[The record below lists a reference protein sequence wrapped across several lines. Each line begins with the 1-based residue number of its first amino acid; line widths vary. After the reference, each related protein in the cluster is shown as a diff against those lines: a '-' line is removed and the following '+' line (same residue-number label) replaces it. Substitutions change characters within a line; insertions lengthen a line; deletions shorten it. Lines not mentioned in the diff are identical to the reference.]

1 MLTRIRIFS
10 DCVPYIK
17 GTFASMPDVVLA
29 HASPVDDLMISN
41 QGLNAKRSAI
51 SVASAFNNSTAS
63 QAQETCQ
70 PEGPSS
76 NAVHPS
82 TTSLG
87 LHHLYNPD
95 SQITPPNG
103 AAVVAEPVAALIPGD
118 ALVNHISATT
128 ELLNTDVLASSPRTD
143 VGIKGKMTNG
153 DAGAQSTQSLLND
166 AEGSSTGPQASTTV
180 SGSNQQNPSGITK
193 FGLGTSTSTP
203 FLGMDSRPSLL
214 SGTQI
219 IPATSD
225 SQDEPFPTQI
235 LPLVSGSALG
245 SDTSTSAQ
253 ALLTS
258 ITQVLHDSSSTT
270 SLLFR
275 PTATPGISKQLSPLT
290 ISGHTVTANSL
301 GQYAIDDQTLTPGGV
316 ITVSGSKISLAPHAS
331 GLIIGKSTETLGPS
345 ITANLSSGPEGTD
358 VQKFTA
364 NALGARDGLWSS
376 STMLLVSFLLLLWL

>member
-1 MLTRIRIFS
+1 
-10 DCVPYIK
+10 
-17 GTFASMPDVVLA
+17 MPDVVLA

-41 QGLNAKRSAI
+41 QGPNTKRSAI

-76 NAVHPS
+76 NAVRPS
-82 TTSLG
+82 TNFLG
-87 LHHLYNPD
+87 PQRLDDAH
-95 SQITPPNG
+95 SQIVPAGHSPV
-103 AAVVAEPVAALIPGD
+103 AAEPVAELIPGD
-118 ALVNHISATT
+118 TLVNHMPAAKG
-128 ELLNTDVLASSPRTD
+128 LLNTDVLASSLRTD
-143 VGIKGKMTNG
+143 VGIEGKTTNG
-153 DAGAQSTQSLLND
+153 DTGAQSTHSLLND
-166 AEGSSTGPQASTTV
+166 AKSSSTGPQASTTV
-180 SGSNQQNPSGITK
+180 NGSDQQTPSGTTN
-193 FGLGTSTSTP
+193 FAHGTSTSTT
-203 FLGMDSRPSLL
+203 FLGMDSRPGLL
-214 SGTQI
+214 SGKQI

-225 SQDEPFPTQI
+225 SQDELFPTQI
-235 LPLVSGSALG
+235 LPLVSGPALG

-258 ITQVLHDSSSTT
+258 ITQVLHDSDSTA

-275 PTATPGISKQLSPLT
+275 PSATPSISKQPSPLT
-290 ISGHTVTANSL
+290 ISGQTVTANSL

-331 GLIIGKSTETLGPS
+331 GLVIGKSTETLGPS

-364 NALGARDGLWSS
+364 NALGAKDGLWSS